1 MNNSKLVWSDTDGDL
16 RKSKKVDIENNV
28 DESSLQLKIRRL
40 TSGKGR
46 TIIEISDLPNNKS
59 WCKKFAKEIK
69 KNLGVGGAYKNNII
83 EFHGEKLDQIIS
95 ILSDKGIKYKKI
107 GG

>member
-1 MNNSKLVWSDTDGDL
+1 MNNSKLVWSDTDGDM
-16 RKSKKVDIENNV
+16 RKSKKVDREDNV
-28 DESSLQLKIRRL
+28 DESFLHLKIRRL

-46 TIIEISDLPNNKS
+46 SIIEISDLPNNKS

-69 KNLGVGGAYKNNII
+69 KKLGIGGTYKDNII

-95 ILSDKGIKYKKI
+95 ILSDRGIKYKKI